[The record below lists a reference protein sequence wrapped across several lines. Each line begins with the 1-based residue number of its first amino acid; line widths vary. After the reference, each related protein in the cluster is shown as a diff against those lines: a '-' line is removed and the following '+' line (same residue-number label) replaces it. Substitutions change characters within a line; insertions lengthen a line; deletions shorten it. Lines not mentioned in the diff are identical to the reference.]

1 MPLLEARCLVKTF
14 GRRMVVKG
22 VDIRLESGEIIGFL
36 GRNGAGKTTIFQ
48 MIVGLLKP
56 DGGEILLDGKNISS
70 WTTDRRAGAG
80 LTYLPQENS
89 IFLKASVADNLRLA
103 LELLP
108 YAKSE
113 RGPAAQALLD
123 EFGLSSLAGQS
134 AHSLSGGERR
144 RLEIARAL
152 TLQPKFLLLDEPFT
166 GIDPLTILEIQKI
179 LRRLRDRGIGILLSD
194 HNVRDTFRIVDR
206 AYVIDEGEILIEDAP
221 EKVAADPNARKKFLG
236 TEFAFGEERVESTLR
251 GIPERITREDFFPPL
266 DGKEEAP
273 EIRFG
278 DGSIPSLPAAP
289 ATSEISDDEEPR
301 QRLGI
306 LRKSAAVLFD
316 FLFVGALWFV
326 SFWLASLLLAT
337 DTLMLIKAAKIPAG
351 LFLAVLL
358 GCYFFLSLFFLGKT
372 FGDRIASPR
381 E

>member
-1 MPLLEARCLVKTF
+1 MPILEARRLVKAF
-14 GRRMVVKG
+14 GRRVVVKG
-22 VDIRLESGEIIGFL
+22 VDVRLASGEIIGLL

-48 MIVGLLKP
+48 LIVGLLKP
-56 DGGEILLDGKNISS
+56 DGGEILLDGNNISS

-108 YAKSE
+108 YKKAE

-123 EFGLSSLAGQS
+123 EFGLTSLAGQP

-152 TLQPKFLLLDEPFT
+152 TLRPKFLLLDEPFT

-206 AYVIDEGEILIEDAP
+206 AAIIDEGEILIEDAP

-236 TEFAFGEERVESTLR
+236 TEFTVGEERADYSR
-251 GIPERITREDFFPPL
+251 GET
-266 DGKEEAP
+266 
-273 EIRFG
+273 IRQ
-278 DGSIPSLPAAP
+278 P
-289 ATSEISDDEEPR
+289 
-301 QRLGI
+301 
-306 LRKSAAVLFD
+306 KV
-316 FLFVGALWFV
+316 
-326 SFWLASLLLAT
+326 
-337 DTLMLIKAAKIPAG
+337 
-351 LFLAVLL
+351 
-358 GCYFFLSLFFLGKT
+358 
-372 FGDRIASPR
+372 SPR
-381 E
+381 KNKNRKK